1 MSRSCTLRVS
11 FVAKLVIDD
20 ASDVGR
26 FLEDSVRGMS
36 SSSAPISSARSTTAL
51 LELPRS
57 SCSPRVKYAVV
68 ANIITKPITRESVR
82 TMQMIDDNY
91 ESYGKRQ

>member
-1 MSRSCTLRVS
+1 MSWSCALRAS
-11 FVAKLVIDD
+11 SVAKSVIDD
-20 ASDVGR
+20 ASDVGG

-36 SSSAPISSARSTTAL
+36 SSSAPISSARSMTAL

-68 ANIITKPITRESVR
+68 ANIITKPITGESVR
-82 TMQMIDDNY
+82 RMQMIDDSCK
-91 ESYGKRQ
+91 SYGKR